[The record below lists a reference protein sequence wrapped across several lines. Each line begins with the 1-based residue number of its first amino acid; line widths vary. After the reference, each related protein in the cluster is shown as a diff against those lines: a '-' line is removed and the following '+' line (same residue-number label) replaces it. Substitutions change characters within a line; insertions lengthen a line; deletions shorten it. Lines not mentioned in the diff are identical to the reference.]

1 MKVLST
7 SKGIGGQLTAFR
19 ELVKRSES
27 IIFVGSPG
35 FCTPFAE
42 LLAYGLRGSGKA
54 MMFIPNT
61 DVKNARSIIAAPQ
74 GMQLGDSVVPEG
86 DTIVLL
92 GGLAMPRIGSTP
104 GEVKAF
110 LDNLPSGSRKKLVIG
125 VCFQSIFEKEGWTDI
140 IGFDH
145 IIDSDLENCLKSDAM

>member
-1 MKVLST
+1 MKILST
-7 SKGIGGQLTAFR
+7 SNGIGGQLTTFR
-19 ELVKRSES
+19 ELVKLSET

-42 LLAYGLRGSGKA
+42 LFAYGLRGSDKK

-61 DVKNARSIIAAPQ
+61 NVQNARSIIATPQ
-74 GMQLGDSVVPEG
+74 GMQLGDSVMPEG

-92 GGLAMPRIGSTP
+92 GGIAMHKIGSNP
-104 GEVKAF
+104 GEVKEF
-110 LDNLPSGSRKKLVIG
+110 LDNLPSGPHEKLVIG

-140 IGFDH
+140 IGFDY
-145 IIDSDLENCLKSDAM
+145 IIDSGLENCLKSDPM